1 MSDNSFAAEAA
12 QAAQTAATV
21 ATQEETKGQS
31 PRNSQE
37 PKKGLAITGLVLG
50 IIGFLL
56 AFVIGTGLPV
66 AISAVVISSIVL
78 AKRRP
83 GKGMAIAG
91 VILGGLGVIISIIAI
106 IIFAVMM
113 NNVRQELERESSSSS
128 YTVRAGN
135 DSIARQ
141 NSDAVSTQKKVTN
154 QMKDRYDQIKTGMSK
169 DQVRSLTGEPLHIR
183 NGVSSKTGT
192 KVEVYLYPTGA
203 PSSTKANKQYYVV
216 FQDGSVIAKFD
227 TDQLRSNPSLGEYI
241 Q

>member
-1 MSDNSFAAEAA
+1 MSDNSFAAE
-12 QAAQTAATV
+12 AAQTAATV

-31 PRNSQE
+31 PRNSQD

-56 AFVIGTGLPV
+56 AFVIGTGLP
-66 AISAVVISSIVL
+66 AVVISSIVL

-192 KVEVYLYPTGA
+192 KVEIYLYPTGA